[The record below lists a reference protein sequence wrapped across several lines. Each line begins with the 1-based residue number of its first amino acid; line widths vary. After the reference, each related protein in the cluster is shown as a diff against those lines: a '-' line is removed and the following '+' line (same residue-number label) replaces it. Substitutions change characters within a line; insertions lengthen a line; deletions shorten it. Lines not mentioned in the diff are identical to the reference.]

1 MESKTFG
8 YVRVST
14 QEQHEERQL
23 EKMKALGISDRDVFV
38 DKASGKNFNRPKYQA
53 LKNSLRKGDL
63 VYIDALDRLGR
74 NYDAIIKEWKEITRA
89 IGADI
94 IVLENESLFNSRKFR
109 DMGDVGKVM
118 EDQFLSLFSY
128 IAEQERKKILTRQ
141 AEGIKVAKAQGKHLG
156 RPKAEYTE
164 AFKAAYTLWKAGE
177 ITAVEAMK
185 RADVKK
191 TTFYKFVKQIES
203 EKRTLTIYE
212 KWEKDSELPNGG
224 IGFYNT
230 DNEEK

>member
-1 MESKTFG
+1 METKTFG

-14 QEQHEERQL
+14 QEQNETRQL
-23 EKMKALGISDRDVFV
+23 DKMRALGISDRDIFT
-38 DKASGKNFNRPKYQA
+38 DKASGKNFDRPQYVA
-53 LKNSLRKGDL
+53 LKSSLRKGDL

-74 NYDAIIKEWKEITRA
+74 NYDAIIAEWKEITRV
-89 IGADI
+89 IGADL

-128 IAEQERKKILTRQ
+128 IAEQERNKILTRQ

-164 AFKAAYTLWKAGE
+164 AFKVAYTSWKAGE
-177 ITAVEAMK
+177 ISAVEAMT
-185 RADVKK
+185 RANVKK
-191 TTFYKFVKQIES
+191 TTFYKLVKE
-203 EKRTLTIYE
+203 YE
-212 KWEKDSELPNGG
+212 AQGA
-224 IGFYNT
+224 I
-230 DNEEK
+230 